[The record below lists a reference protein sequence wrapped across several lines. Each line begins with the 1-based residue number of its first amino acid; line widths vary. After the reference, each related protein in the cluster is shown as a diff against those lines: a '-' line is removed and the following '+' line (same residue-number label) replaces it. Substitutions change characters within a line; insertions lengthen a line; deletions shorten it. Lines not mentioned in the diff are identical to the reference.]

1 MNIQPFEPSHILA
14 LAPEI
19 VLVISAAVIMLAD
32 VNRGRER
39 KRELGV
45 VAALGFGAALVAGLL
60 FTLPGLTADG
70 QFGGMVR
77 NDTAAFAFRT
87 LFLFAGLMTALIAT
101 DSPVI
106 GKEGEFYLVLT
117 GSVIGMNFMAL
128 STDLVMLYLAIEASS
143 IALYA
148 LAGSLRES
156 DRSAESGL
164 KYFLFGAFTSTVLL
178 YGFSLLYGFTG
189 STNLFEIGAVIGQAG
204 VGGVPTQPVIL
215 ALLMVLIGLG
225 FKVSAVP
232 FHFWAPDV
240 YEGAPTPITAFLSVA
255 SKAAGFAVLLRLLL
269 TIFPGYGAIWTGI
282 IAALALLT
290 MTVGNLLA
298 MQQRNIKRLLA
309 YSSIAQAGYI
319 LLGLAAYYNLNTDGN
334 VGGEHAI
341 GAVVYYLGMYTLTN
355 LVAFGVIVLVSRV
368 TGSDEIA
375 DFSGLSRKSP
385 GLALAM
391 LVALLSLGGIPPLA
405 GFFGKLYLF
414 AAAAEAGLMWLVIA
428 GAVNALLALYYYL
441 IVLKVIYLGQP
452 KDEATFP
459 ISRPYA
465 FALWIGSMGVILV
478 GVIVG
483 PFVQIAQAAGTNFI
497 R

>member
-1 MNIQPFEPSHILA
+1 MNIQPFEPSHLLA

-32 VNRGRER
+32 VRRGRER

-45 VAALGFGAALVAGLL
+45 VAALGFGAALVAALL
-60 FTLPGLTADG
+60 VTLPGLTAVE
-70 QFGGMVR
+70 QFGGMIR
-77 NDTAAFAFRT
+77 NDNAAFAFRI
-87 LFLFAGLMTALIAT
+87 LFLFAGMVTALIAT
-101 DSPVI
+101 DSPAI

-117 GSVIGMNFMAL
+117 GSVLGMCLMAAA
-128 STDLVMLYLAIEASS
+128 TDLVMLYLAIEASS

-156 DRSAESGL
+156 DKSAESGI
-164 KYFLFGAFTSTVLL
+164 KYFLFGAFTSTILL

-189 STNLFEIGAVIGQAG
+189 STNLYEIGAKIGQAG
-204 VGGVPTQPVIL
+204 VGGVPTLPVIF
-215 ALLMVLIGLG
+215 ALLLVLIGLG
-225 FKVSAVP
+225 FKISAVP

-240 YEGAPTPITAFLSVA
+240 YEGAPTPVTAFLSVA
-255 SKAAGFAVLLRLLL
+255 SKAAGFAVLLRMLL
-269 TIFPGYGAIWTGI
+269 TVFPGYGAIWTGV
-282 IAALALLT
+282 IAALALIT

-319 LLGLAAYYNLNTDGN
+319 LLGLAAFYNLNTDGN

-355 LVAFGVIVLVSRV
+355 LVAFGVIVLVTRI
-368 TGSDEIA
+368 TGSEEIN

-414 AAAAEAGLMWLVIA
+414 AAAAESGQLLLVVV
-428 GAVNALLALYYYL
+428 GAINALLALYYYL

-459 ISRPYA
+459 ISRPYV
-465 FALWIGSMGVILV
+465 FALWLCSIGVIMV
-478 GVIVG
+478 GVIAG
-483 PFVQIAQAAGTNFI
+483 PFVQIAQAAGANFI